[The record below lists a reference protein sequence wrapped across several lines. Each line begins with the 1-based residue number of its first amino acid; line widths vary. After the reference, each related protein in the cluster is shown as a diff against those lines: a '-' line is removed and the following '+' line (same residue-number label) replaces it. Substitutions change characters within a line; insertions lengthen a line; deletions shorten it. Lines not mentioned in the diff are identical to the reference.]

1 MASARSSDPNQVA
14 ERSGGV
20 HWKNGCAAPTRTVPA
35 STCDGYGRD
44 IAEIQVVSA
53 CDGSERSVLVVRMME
68 RCGCAAQTDELLIA
82 TDGMRTSAYG
92 GARDAAEISPRC
104 TDG

>member
-1 MASARSSDPNQVA
+1 M
-14 ERSGGV
+14 

-35 STCDGYGRD
+35 STCEGCRRD
-44 IAEIQVVSA
+44 IAEIQPVSTS
-53 CDGSERSVLVVRMME
+53 DGSERSVFVERM
-68 RCGCAAQTDELLIA
+68 RYSGTAQADEPMIA

-92 GARDAAEISPRC
+92 GARDTAEISPRY